1 MNVILVIALFIVAI
15 AFVVAEVFVP
25 SGGLLSL
32 LGVGSIAASLFVAFT
47 QFPDHF
53 WWILILEIAGFF
65 VLVVPAVLAG
75 IRRLSLKKELRAED
89 GYTSAVE
96 GLDEYVGQEAE
107 AVTPLRPAGTV
118 KIGNK
123 RLDAV
128 TQGDFFAPGAIVKV
142 IEAAANRLVVGALPE
157 PAAVQDEG
165 VEEQRHD
172 GVF

>member
-1 MNVILVIALFIVAI
+1 MALFAVAI

-32 LGVGSIAASLFVAFT
+32 LGIGSLVASLFVAFT
-47 QFPDHF
+47 QFPGHF
-53 WWILILEIAGFF
+53 WWILILEIAVFF
-65 VLVVPAVLAG
+65 VLVVPAVLIG

-96 GLDEYVGQEAE
+96 GLDEYVGQEAK
-107 AVTPLRPAGTV
+107 ALTPLRPAGTV

-123 RLDAV
+123 RIDAI
-128 TQGDFFAPGAIVKV
+128 TQGSFIPAGATVKV
-142 IEAAANRLVVGALPE
+142 LEAAANRLVVGALPE
-157 PAAVQDEG
+157 PVGVQDEG
-165 VEEQRHD
+165 VEEHRPD

>member
-1 MNVILVIALFIVAI
+1 VNVILVIVLFIVAI

-47 QFPDHF
+47 QFPSHF
-53 WWILILEIAGFF
+53 WWILILELAGFF
-65 VLVVPAVLAG
+65 ALVVPAVLIG
-75 IRRLSLKKELRAED
+75 IRRLSLKKEQKVED
-89 GYTSAVE
+89 GYTSAIA

-128 TQGDFFAPGAIVKV
+128 TQGDYFSAGATVKV
-142 IEAAANRLVVGALPE
+142 LEAAANRLVVGAPPE
-157 PAAVQDEG
+157 TAGVQNEG
-165 VEEQRHD
+165 VEE
-172 GVF
+172 

>member
-1 MNVILVIALFIVAI
+1 VDVILVIVLFVVAI

-32 LGVGSIAASLFVAFT
+32 LGVGSLGASLYIAFT
-47 QFPDHF
+47 KFPGHF

-65 VLVVPAVLAG
+65 ALVVPAVLAG
-75 IRRLSLKKELRAED
+75 IRRLSLKKEQKVED
-89 GYTSAVE
+89 GYTSAVQ
-96 GLDEYVGQEAE
+96 GLDEYVGEEAV

-118 KIGNK
+118 KIGSK

-128 TQGDFFAPGAIVKV
+128 TQGDFFPTGATVKV
-142 IEAAANRLVVGALPE
+142 IEAAANRLVVGAPPE